1 MHGVPGSLRTTLALC
16 LALAAL
22 RESSAL
28 TALAADPS
36 HAPGQKP
43 GAALAHKFPLVVERN
58 VPMRM
63 RDGTVLRADVWRP
76 AGPTEPQGQA
86 TRRPVLLCRTPYG
99 KDSDPDELRFAQ
111 KAVERGY
118 VVVIQDVRGRFASAG
133 DFDPHVH
140 EGRDGYDSIE
150 WAASQPWSDGRVG
163 LFGLSYPGCAQW
175 LAAVEQPPHLLAMA
189 PAMSFS
195 RLRDCIYYGGA
206 FDGDW
211 VRWAWLA
218 IAPDARVRNGL
229 PGARTPLEA
238 WREWQSKGSDALMGH
253 LPLAEIPE
261 LREAAPFFAQ
271 WLTHPPYS
279 PWWGFADLGG
289 KYEKIT
295 TAVLHLD
302 GWQDD
307 AYGPKGA
314 IANHLGLTAARAGQ
328 QAGGPPRSLLV
339 LGPWAHGIP
348 AITGEA
354 KPGSRDFGPQ
364 ANLDYD
370 TLVLDFMDLHVRG
383 LKNHLE
389 QAAPVRYFVMGS
401 NQWRESTVWPPP
413 AQSQLALHFDGGP
426 QGASGGTG
434 MGSLTGD
441 VEDRSPPDDQMRRPA
456 TSSFVND
463 PAHPVRELP
472 SWAMGFEDQRSLLEY
487 RGDLL
492 AFQTA
497 PLREDVTV
505 AGNIRAELFISTDAP
520 DVDLYVL
527 LQDVAEDGTAYPLMD
542 PGAAVLRASL
552 RHMERHLAQGKP
564 ATPQLLEPGT
574 IYRLDIDTLVTAN
587 TFHKGDRI
595 RVIVCASWFPG
606 LTRNLQTGQSEATTS
621 ALRPARITLHHDAE
635 HASRLVLP
643 VLAPALTEEPHQ
655 QPLPGGSL

>member
-1 MHGVPGSLRTTLALC
+1 MTRPHAEAMGLRAALALFF
-16 LALAAL
+16 ALAAL
-22 RESSAL
+22 REPS
-28 TALAADPS
+28 ALAASPD
-36 HAPGQKP
+36 HAPDQKP
-43 GAALAHKFPLVVERN
+43 GAALSNKSALVLERD
-58 VPMRM
+58 VPVPV

-76 AGPTEPQGQA
+76 AGPADQA

-99 KDSDPDELRFAQ
+99 KNSDPDELRFAQ

-175 LAAVEQPPHLLAMA
+175 LAAIEEPPHLLAMA

-218 IAPDARVRNGL
+218 MAPDARARSGL
-229 PGARTPLEA
+229 PGAQTPGEA
-238 WREWQSKGSDALMGH
+238 WREWQSKDPDALMGY
-253 LPLAEIPE
+253 LPLSEIPE
-261 LREAAPFFAQ
+261 LRKPTPFFAQ
-271 WLTHPPYS
+271 WLIHPPYS
-279 PWWGFADLGG
+279 PWWNFADLSG
-289 KYEKIT
+289 KYHKIT
-295 TAVLHLD
+295 AAVLHLD

-314 IANHLGLTAARAGQ
+314 IANHLGLTAARAGRQ
-328 QAGGPPRSLLV
+328 SGGPPRSLLV

-348 AITGEA
+348 AITGETR
-354 KPGSRDFGPQ
+354 PGSRDFGPQ

-370 TLVLDFMDLHVRG
+370 ALVLDFMDLHVRG
-383 LKNHLE
+383 LGNHLE
-389 QAAPVRYFVMGS
+389 KAAPVRFFVMGS
-401 NQWRESTVWPPP
+401 NHWREAPTWPPP
-413 AQSQLALHFDGGP
+413 AQGQLVLHFDGGTNNAA
-426 QGASGGTG
+426 GEATGGTF
-434 MGSLTGD
+434 MGSLR
-441 VEDRSPPDDQMRRPA
+441 RSPATVQARRSA
-456 TSSFVND
+456 TSSFTND

-472 SWAMGFEDQRSLLEY
+472 HWAMGFEDQRSLLEY

-492 AFQTA
+492 AFQTE
-497 PLREDVTV
+497 PLGEDVTV
-505 AGNIRAELFISTDAP
+505 AGNIRAELFISADAP

-527 LQDVAEDGTAYPLMD
+527 LQDVAGDGTAYPLMD

-552 RHMERHLAQGKP
+552 RNMERHLTEGKA
-564 ATPQLLEPGT
+564 ATPQLLEPGQV
-574 IYRLDIDTLVTAN
+574 YRLDIDTLVTAN
-587 TFHKGDRI
+587 TFRKGHRI

-606 LTRNLQTGQSEATTS
+606 LTRNLQTGRSEATTS
-621 ALRPARITLHHDAE
+621 ALRTARITLHHDAE
-635 HASRLVLP
+635 HPSRLVLP
-643 VLAPALTEEPHQ
+643 ALAPVSTERPRQ
-655 QPLPGGSL
+655 QPLHSGGL